1 MNPWFP
7 FGVQNVTFSI
17 GGMVCFNCKR
27 QYVFWYSIGSQEWMN
42 NWWLNV
48 WPGVCVNPWMRE
60 SVNAKK
66 IEKIFVLQIIQNG
79 PIRVNKWLELKFE
92 TSYLW
97 LVTQGPRLS
106 HLLMIF
112 EDEVDFFDFGWLDM
126 FDIAYCDNTNSSS
139 PFETATYLTEGHD
152 NAKLGWSCV
161 KKSKC

>member
-1 MNPWFP
+1 M
-7 FGVQNVTFSI
+7 Q
-17 GGMVCFNCKR
+17 
-27 QYVFWYSIGSQEWMN
+27 
-42 NWWLNV
+42 
-48 WPGVCVNPWMRE
+48 
-60 SVNAKK
+60 KK

-126 FDIAYCDNTNSSS
+126 SDIAYWDSTNSSS
-139 PFETATYLTEGHD
+139 PFETATYLTEGQ
-152 NAKLGWSCV
+152 N
-161 KKSKC
+161 